1 MRVFDWDNY
10 ILNIGVG
17 FVLLVLNTG
26 QCEGL
31 KWKIGQRGTDLHAFS
46 YISLKIIK
54 TLTC

>member
-46 YISLKIIK
+46 LY
-54 TLTC
+54 